1 MTLARMT
8 LARMTLARMTLAR
21 MTLARM
27 ATSVKP
33 GVCLGP
39 RLDCVRGPAGC
50 CHHSSFRF
58 IFIMPG

>member
-39 RLDCVRGPAGC
+39 RLDRVRTPAGR
-50 CHHSSFRF
+50 CHHGPFGF
-58 IFIMPG
+58 IPIISL